1 MVGGFKPKNWFVN
14 LDPGLLGF
22 QTANTKRVQMYFFVF
37 QSGALFLA
45 ICYIL
50 EQKPVLC

>member
-1 MVGGFKPKNWFVN
+1 M
-14 LDPGLLGF
+14 DIRGL
-22 QTANTKRVQMYFFVF
+22 QRVQIFFLFLFVF
-37 QSGALFLA
+37 QSRALFLA